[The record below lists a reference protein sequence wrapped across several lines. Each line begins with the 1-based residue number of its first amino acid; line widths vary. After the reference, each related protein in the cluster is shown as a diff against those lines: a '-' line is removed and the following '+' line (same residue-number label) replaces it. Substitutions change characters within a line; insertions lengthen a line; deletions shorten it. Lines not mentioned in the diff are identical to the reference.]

1 MATVSTLKAP
11 AYATVAGKVQNVMY
25 PSASVLIPHVEVMVP
40 ASKGTVSVL
49 LAIKEKTVKK
59 VRHFFVC
66 FVSLVSRFWS
76 YLKSREKKEKS
87 RIKT

>member
-1 MATVSTLKAP
+1 MLFFFRSISQLPARYCAVAMVSTLKEP

-25 PSASVLIPHVEVMVP
+25 PSASVLIPHVEVTVP

-59 VRHFFVC
+59 VI
-66 FVSLVSRFWS
+66 L
-76 YLKSREKKEKS
+76 
-87 RIKT
+87 